1 MSIPVLVTV
10 RFSSSRLPGKC
21 LLEVEG
27 SPILQHLVQRLRHSN
42 FEPVIC
48 TTLDSSDDQ
57 VVALAQNLGIKFF
70 RGSLLNKID
79 RWADCARFLGV
90 PVVHILDADD
100 PFVDTDEISASITL
114 AIDLNLDL
122 LRTSE
127 KSDSGFASVGMTIR
141 SEFLQELKLRVKNLK
156 SQDLDV
162 IPWELLLSEKDNVMK
177 LPDKQILEH
186 SDYQLRLTLD
196 YPEDFHLIST
206 VIQNLGSLAG
216 RKSIEEYLCSNPEV
230 LRINS
235 MRTADF
241 LNNKK
246 VLLQKNFNT
255 QTGAIDA

>member
-1 MSIPVLVTV
+1 MGIPVLVTV

-57 VVALAQNLGIKFF
+57 IVTLAQKLGLKFF

-79 RWADCARFLGV
+79 RWADCAKFLDA
-90 PVVHILDADD
+90 PLVHILDADD
-100 PFVDTDEISASITL
+100 PFVDADEISASIKL
-114 AIDLNLDL
+114 AIDLSLDL

-127 KSDSGFASVGMTIR
+127 RSDSGFASVGMTVR
-141 SEFLQELKLRVKNLK
+141 SEFLQELKVRAKNLK
-156 SQDLDV
+156 TQDLDV
-162 IPWELLLSEKDNVMK
+162 IPWELLLSENDSVMK
-177 LPDKQILEH
+177 LPDNQILER

-196 YPEDFHLIST
+196 YPEDFNLISRI
-206 VIQNLGSLAG
+206 IQNLGSLAE
-216 RKSIEEYLCSNPEV
+216 RKSIEEYLCNNPEI
-230 LRINS
+230 LEINS
-235 MRTADF
+235 LRTADF

-246 VLLQKNFNT
+246 VLLQKNFNI